1 MQRKLCLIHDKDIY
15 DTHLH
20 RKKIDDDDDDE
31 EMKKKKIVV
40 FNFDFISNI

>member
-1 MQRKLCLIHDKDIY
+1 MY
-15 DTHLH
+15 DVHLH

-40 FNFDFISNI
+40 FNFDFTSNIWKITYNVWSI